1 MDGKKKIGRKFK
13 TTLVKGG
20 GDSFCEALRNTG
32 NDIDV
37 GVDQVMFT
45 VGESG
50 INVDSEDDGLRKS
63 IDANA

>member
-1 MDGKKKIGRKFK
+1 MKWIKLMKESGRKFK

-20 GDSFCEALRNTG
+20 GDSFCEAVRNSS

-37 GVDQVMFT
+37 GIDEVLFT

-50 INVDSEDDGLRKS
+50 ISEDDELRK
-63 IDANA
+63 D